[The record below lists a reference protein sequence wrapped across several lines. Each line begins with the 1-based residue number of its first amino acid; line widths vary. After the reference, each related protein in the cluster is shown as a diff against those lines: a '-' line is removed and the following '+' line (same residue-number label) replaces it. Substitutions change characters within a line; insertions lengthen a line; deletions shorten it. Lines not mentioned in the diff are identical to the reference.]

1 MKKIN
6 FLRDNDISENE
17 KFNKLFFQDII
28 KSKMDKYVKEGFENE
43 KQIKPNLPKP
53 KKPIIEEYLDFG
65 NLDFSGF
72 IEKNINLKEL
82 QGLQNNFD
90 NIKSDFGMNLSNINS
105 EFKDIKN
112 IQQ

>member
-1 MKKIN
+1 
-6 FLRDNDISENE
+6 
-17 KFNKLFFQDII
+17 
-28 KSKMDKYVKEGFENE
+28 MDKYVKEGFENKKENE
-43 KQIKPNLPKP
+43 KQIKP